1 MTRPNLNEIAFE
13 TNRLFSEK
21 TRKSDGRST
30 DGQNSSFSKLGR
42 RAYWTPDAL
51 QQMKDLYEKTSCP
64 SKSDM
69 QALADKFNCDV
80 NKVHTWFKNTR
91 QQHRRKNDI
100 PEAKIQFDS
109 AQSGGRIWFSKQV
122 KDELLEYFNEKPYL
136 AKGDAEKF
144 ADKLNIPEK
153 KIENWFKNQR
163 QKSRKEGAFMKI
175 LLNKKLDEAPQPV
188 TESIKQK
195 STKRDIN
202 GSSKLDSE
210 TTKCPAQARCRVFVS
225 KEVKDDML
233 EYLEANPYIFDI
245 SEGDTKKFA
254 EKWNLP
260 EKAIKNCFKNQR
272 YKLKTSQPTSKT
284 TAETTTKP
292 APTVSSESADGPSS
306 ELITP
311 EFAHENG
318 QSLDEEINVE
328 DLEDEDV
335 PLDDL
340 VIKHQQRSCLD
351 EQNIRVNSLENSSPF
366 QQHQS
371 IKSQPLSEDVK
382 IATYQTDKPM
392 IAQHFQNEPNH
403 MIPTLNPQ
411 FQPYLNPNFLQF
423 CSMYQKY
430 CHFLALHGTPFHS

>member
-21 TRKSDGRST
+21 ARKSDGNSSAGR
-30 DGQNSSFSKLGR
+30 NSSFSKLGR

-100 PEAKIQFDS
+100 PESKIQFDS

-175 LLNKKLDEAPQPV
+175 LLKKKLDEAPQPV
-188 TESIKQK
+188 SESIKQT
-195 STKRDIN
+195 STEKAIK
-202 GSSKLDSE
+202 GAPKLDSE

-245 SEGDTKKFA
+245 SQDEAKKIA

-260 EKAIKNCFKNQR
+260 EKTIKNLFKNQR
-272 YKLKTSQPTSKT
+272 YKLKTSQPTPKPA
-284 TAETTTKP
+284 AETTTKP
-292 APTVSSESADGPSS
+292 NPAMASESAGGPWS
-306 ELITP
+306 ETCKS
-311 EFAHENG
+311 ENE
-318 QSLDEEINVE
+318 QEESLDEEINVE

-340 VIKHQQRSCLD
+340 VIKHQHRNSLD
-351 EQNIRVNSLENSSPF
+351 EQNIRVNSLENSCSF
-366 QQHQS
+366 QPHHP
-371 IKSQPLSEDVK
+371 IKSQALSEDIQ
-382 IATYQTDKPM
+382 IATHQTDKPM

-403 MIPTLNPQ
+403 LISPLNPQ

-430 CHFLALHGTPFHS
+430 CHFLALQGTPFHS